1 MFLNRKFFC
10 IFLIILL
17 LLTPMSCYARGGH
30 APPPTR
36 LTHINSN
43 VTLSDNSSLIV
54 SQDAEYYIRETDEVV
69 YFFIPVRGNQNISD
83 LSVVTP
89 GLDSSYTVSR
99 DGERYV
105 VNVTFPENWYD
116 TAGHDKNQVVHLDYR
131 VNNAVVMYDDVSVL
145 QYVLFDSYYSEG
157 YGASAVF
164 NFPGSGD
171 VNFWTAKSYVVDDA
185 YWVNDS
191 SYVIESNSIT
201 GSLDEDI
208 LMPNEMFSQKSGMI
222 HADGKM
228 HDYIVSDHE
237 RIDKRNHEYQNF
249 MILLLEVFL
258 LLLVLPLVSYAVIK
272 IIRSKQNYGIMS
284 SLPDDSGILKV
295 NSLNYGN
302 VGCVDSCGFLAVL
315 VNLIN
320 RGYLVIDNSE
330 NPYNTNLT
338 LSRKDRSDLK
348 RYELMVLEYTGLVN
362 LFDSSFGYKVKK
374 DKKELL
380 DSLDQMEGI
389 DLGLKALEDHYFD
402 FYLSRRDDFGRFMR
416 EFSKATVDEESISAD
431 GYFDDTLFK
440 IHKIISYFVLSVVL
454 IVAVI
459 TLLGVLFYGIQFIG
473 LILVLLL
480 LYVPV
485 FLLSR
490 PSSLYCRWTE
500 KGSSYHNEWME
511 FREYLTDEDA
521 IRANPPEDI
530 DEWLKYMEYAAA
542 LGVLPRF
549 SKITRDYFNMSIR
562 PANEFSEYYMFTL
575 IYHMMCRYY
584 LFYGRYDGRYIT
596 QSMIGGTLKK
606 YRDENPLIWSKIKE
620 YVY

>member
-1 MFLNRKFFC
+1 
-10 IFLIILL
+10 
-17 LLTPMSCYARGGH
+17 MSCYARGGH

-36 LTHINSN
+36 LTHISSN
-43 VTLSDNSSLIV
+43 VTISDNSSLIV
-54 SQDAEYYIRETDEVV
+54 SQDAQYYIRETDDVV

-89 GLDSSYTVSR
+89 GLDSNYTVSR
-99 DGERYV
+99 DGDKYV
-105 VNVTFPENWYD
+105 VNVTFPENRYA
-116 TAGHDKNQVVHLDYR
+116 TTGHDKNQVVHLDYM
-131 VNNAVVMYDDVSVL
+131 VNNAVVMYDDISVL
-145 QYVLFDSYYSEG
+145 QYVLFDSYYSES
-157 YGASAVF
+157 YSASAVF
-164 NFPGSGD
+164 NFPSSGD

-185 YWVNDS
+185 YWINDS

-201 GSLDEDI
+201 GSLEEDI

-222 HADGKM
+222 HADGEM
-228 HDYIVSDHE
+228 YDYIVSDHE
-237 RIDKRNHEYQNF
+237 RIDKTNHEYQNS
-249 MILLLEVFL
+249 MIHALQIFF
-258 LLLVLPLVSYAVIK
+258 LLLVLPLVSYAVNK
-272 IIRSKQNYGIMS
+272 IIRSRYSYGVRS

-320 RGYLVIDNSE
+320 RGYLVIDDSE

-511 FREYLTDEDA
+511 FREYLTDEDT

-562 PANEFSEYYMFTL
+562 PANEFSEYSMFVL

-606 YRDENPLIWSKIKE
+606 YRDENHLIWSKIKE

>member
-1 MFLNRKFFC
+1 LNRKFFC
-10 IFLIILL
+10 IFLIFLL

-36 LTHINSN
+36 LTHISSN
-43 VTLSDNSSLIV
+43 VTIYDNSSLIV
-54 SQDAEYYIRETDEVV
+54 SQDAQYYIRETDDVV

-89 GLDSSYTVSR
+89 GMDSTYTVSR
-99 DGERYV
+99 DGDKYV
-105 VNVTFPENWYD
+105 VNVTFPENRYA
-116 TAGHDKNQVVHLDYR
+116 TTGHDKNQVVHLDYM
-131 VNNAVVMYDDVSVL
+131 VNNAVVMYDDISVL
-145 QYVLFDSYYSEG
+145 QYVLFDSYYSES
-157 YGASAVF
+157 YSASAVF
-164 NFPGSGD
+164 NFPSSGD

-185 YWVNDS
+185 YWINDS

-201 GSLDEDI
+201 GSLEEDI

-222 HADGKM
+222 HADGEM
-228 HDYIVSDHE
+228 YDYIVSDHE
-237 RIDKRNHEYQNF
+237 RIDKTNHEYQNS
-249 MILLLEVFL
+249 MIHALQIFF
-258 LLLVLPLVSYAVIK
+258 LLLVLPLVSYAVNK
-272 IIRSKQNYGIMS
+272 IIRSRYSYGVRS

-302 VGCVDSCGFLAVL
+302 VGCVDSCGFLSVL

-320 RGYLVIDNSE
+320 REYLVIDNSK

-338 LSRKDRSDLK
+338 LSRKDRSNLK

-380 DSLDQMEGI
+380 DSLDKMEGI
-389 DLGLKALEDHYFD
+389 DMGLQALEDHYFD
-402 FYLSRRDDFGRFMR
+402 FYLSRRDDFGRFKR
-416 EFSKATVDEESISAD
+416 EFSKAAWDEESISAD
-431 GYFDDTLFK
+431 EYFDDTLFK

-511 FREYLTDEDA
+511 FREYLTDENA
-521 IRANPPEDI
+521 IRENPPKDM

-542 LGVLPRF
+542 LGVLPSI

-562 PANEFSEYYMFTL
+562 PANEFSGYYMFTL

-584 LFYGRYDGRYIT
+584 IFYGRYDGRYIT

>member
-1 MFLNRKFFC
+1 MAQEKERGLFA
-10 IFLIILL
+10 LL
-17 LLTPMSCYARGGH
+17 SQSLFIAQDKVKDRG
-30 APPPTR
+30 
-36 LTHINSN
+36 
-43 VTLSDNSSLIV
+43 
-54 SQDAEYYIRETDEVV
+54 E
-69 YFFIPVRGNQNISD
+69 
-83 LSVVTP
+83 
-89 GLDSSYTVSR
+89 
-99 DGERYV
+99 
-105 VNVTFPENWYD
+105 
-116 TAGHDKNQVVHLDYR
+116 
-131 VNNAVVMYDDVSVL
+131 
-145 QYVLFDSYYSEG
+145 DSYLIGFRENAG
-157 YGASAVF
+157 VCAVF
-164 NFPGSGD
+164 DGLGGSGSRQYKEYGD
-171 VNFWTAKSYVVDDA
+171 KTGAYIASRAVSEEMYNWFLAFSEDQNGLSSPKIAKS
-185 YWVNDS
+185 
-191 SYVIESNSIT
+191 
-201 GSLDEDI
+201 L
-208 LMPNEMFSQKSGMI
+208 
-222 HADGKM
+222 
-228 HDYIVSDHE
+228 HE

-302 VGCVDSCGFLAVL
+302 VGCVDSCGFLSVL

-380 DSLDQMEGI
+380 DSLDPMEGI

-402 FYLSRRDDFGRFMR
+402 FYLSRRDDFGRFMS

-490 PSSLYCRWTE
+490 PSTVYSRWTK
-500 KGSSYHNEWME
+500 KGAVYHNEWME

-562 PANEFSEYYMFTL
+562 PANEFSEYSMFVL